1 MSTTNKQTNACF
13 QHREDDRE
21 IKSKDAEFWISFTS
35 QSRRFIMGDGQSHSW
50 KYGFILSQVNT
61 AGTKC
66 DQTKS
71 HLQLKLIF
79 FFFLWIQKF
88 CFLLNWRWEWRR
100 GSFHSYQRYKIKPV
114 EKMEQKS
121 VSKCINCLLRIDSK
135 NVIFELGFILFWQ
148 PLGANL

>member
-66 DQTKS
+66 DQTN
-71 HLQLKLIF
+71 LQLKLDF
-79 FFFLWIQKF
+79 FFFCESKSFAFCWTDDGNDGVEASTVISVIGSSPWRRWSRNLFLNVWIAY
-88 CFLLNWRWEWRR
+88 CILIARMLYLNWDLYYS
-100 GSFHSYQRYKIKPV
+100 GS
-114 EKMEQKS
+114 
-121 VSKCINCLLRIDSK
+121 L
-135 NVIFELGFILFWQ
+135 
-148 PLGANL
+148 